1 MITLGKRHKYMGG
14 AEVEMRGEGRKKRRG
29 GLREERGKRRSK
41 NSAMVEHKECS
52 ET

>member
-1 MITLGKRHKYMGG
+1 MITLGKRRKYMGG
-14 AEVEMRGEGRKKRRG
+14 AEVEMRGEGRRKRR
-29 GLREERGKRRSK
+29 GLREERGKRRRK